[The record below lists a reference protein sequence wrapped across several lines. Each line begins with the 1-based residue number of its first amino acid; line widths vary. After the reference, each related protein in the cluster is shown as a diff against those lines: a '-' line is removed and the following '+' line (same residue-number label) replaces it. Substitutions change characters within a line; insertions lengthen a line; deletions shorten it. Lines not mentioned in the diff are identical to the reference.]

1 MSLTLV
7 TGGTGFLGRHL
18 VAALRQRGDAVR
30 VLARPSS
37 DVAGLPEVELQ
48 RGDITSRQDLSRA
61 LDGVSRVFH
70 TAAETRD
77 GQPAALYRA
86 VNTQAVETLLDLAHE
101 RGVERV
107 VHTSSYFAIG
117 RTGEP
122 RSAPD
127 FVADEYW
134 THDPGDMH
142 DAHEESKYDAEH
154 ALNQRV
160 SVSEPVLALIPTM
173 IYGPEAR
180 PVASVA
186 ELANGNRI
194 VRMLAEHAAGRY
206 PGLPGTGQQL
216 WNLVHVEDV
225 VAGHLAAMDG
235 KNGKDGND
243 GKDDADR
250 WPPPRWGHWH
260 YILGGEN
267 VTADALFARFERLTG
282 VKPPRKVGPG
292 GLFSKLLGGGS
303 GRTRERYAMDS
314 HSWAY
319 TAAMAGRDFGFR
331 GRSLEEGL
339 GTTVDW
345 MRRCGLVGDPGSAR
359 PATPSKG

>member
-18 VAALRQRGDAVR
+18 VAALSARGDAVR
-30 VLARPSS
+30 VLARPGS
-37 DVAGLPEVELQ
+37 DVAGLPAVEVV
-48 RGDITSRQDLSRA
+48 RGDITSREDLARA
-61 LDGVSRVFH
+61 LAGVSRVFH
-70 TAAETRD
+70 AAAETRD
-77 GQPAALYRA
+77 GQPAAVYKA
-86 VNTQAVETLLDLAHE
+86 VNSDAVETLLGLAHDL
-101 RGVERV
+101 GVERV

-127 FVADEYW
+127 QVADEYW

-154 ALNQRV
+154 AVNQRV

-173 IYGPEAR
+173 MYGPEAR
-180 PVASVA
+180 PVSRPE
-186 ELANGNRI
+186 ELAHGNRI
-194 VRMLAEHAAGRY
+194 VRLLAEHARGRY
-206 PGLPGTGQQL
+206 PGVPGTGRQL
-216 WNLVHVEDV
+216 WNLVHVQDV

-235 KNGKDGND
+235 EGPGT
-243 GKDDADR
+243 R

-267 VTADALFARFERLTG
+267 VSVDELFARFGRLAG
-282 VKPPRKVGPG
+282 VGPPGKVGPG

-303 GRTRERYAMDS
+303 GRSRERYAMDS

-319 TAAMAGRDFGFR
+319 TSAMAAKDFHFR
-331 GRSLEEGL
+331 GRPLEEGL
-339 GTTVDW
+339 PSTVDW
-345 MRRCGLVGDPGSAR
+345 MRSSGLLGAPGSERAA
-359 PATPSKG
+359 PPSKGSTR

>member
-18 VAALRQRGDAVR
+18 VAALRKRGEVVR

-37 DVAGLPEVELQ
+37 DVAGLPDVEVV
-48 RGDITSRQDLSRA
+48 RGDVTSRDDLARA
-61 LDGVSRVFH
+61 LTGVDRVFH

-77 GQPAALYRA
+77 GQPAAVYRA
-86 VNTQAVETLLDLAHE
+86 VNSEAVETLLGLAHE
-101 RGVERV
+101 RGVARV

-127 FVADEYW
+127 QVADEYW

-154 ALNQRV
+154 AVNQRV
-160 SVSEPVLALIPTM
+160 SLSEPVLALIPTM

-180 PVASVA
+180 PVSGVAS
-186 ELANGNRI
+186 LAAGNRI
-194 VRMLAEHAAGRY
+194 VRLLAEHAAGRY
-206 PGLPGTGQQL
+206 PGIPGTGRQL

-235 KNGKDGND
+235 EPGSS
-243 GKDDADR
+243 R

-267 VTADALFARFERLTG
+267 VALDDLFARFERLTG
-282 VKPPRKVGPG
+282 VRPPAKVGPG
-292 GLFSKLLGGGS
+292 GLLRKLLGGGS

-319 TAAMAGRDFGFR
+319 TSAMAGRDFGFR
-331 GRSLEEGL
+331 ARPLDEGL
-339 GTTVDW
+339 STTVDW
-345 MRRCGLVGDPGSAR
+345 MRGCGLLGAGSGR
-359 PATPSKG
+359 PAAPSNKVTP

>member
-1 MSLTLV
+1 V

-18 VAALRQRGDAVR
+18 VAALRRRGDAVR

-37 DVAGLPEVELQ
+37 DVAGLPEVEVL
-48 RGDITSRQDLSRA
+48 RGDITSRDDLARA
-61 LDGVSRVFH
+61 LEGVSRVFH

-77 GQPAALYRA
+77 GQPAAAYRA
-86 VNTQAVETLLDLAHE
+86 VNSSAVETLLELAHE

-127 FVADEYW
+127 QVADEYW

-154 ALNQRV
+154 AVNQRV
-160 SVSEPVLALIPTM
+160 SLSEPVLALIPTM
-173 IYGPEAR
+173 IYGAEAR
-180 PVASVA
+180 PIARL
-186 ELANGNRI
+186 EQLAPGNRI

-206 PGLPGTGQQL
+206 AGVPGTGRQL

-235 KNGKDGND
+235 EDG
-243 GKDDADR
+243 ASR
-250 WPPPRWGHWH
+250 WPPARWGHWH

-267 VTADALFARFERLTG
+267 VSVDDLFARFERLTG
-282 VKPPRKVGPG
+282 VRTPKHVGAG
-292 GLFSKLLGGGS
+292 GLFQKLLGGGS
-303 GRTRERYAMDS
+303 GRTRERYLMDS

-319 TAAMAGRDFGFR
+319 TSAMAGRDFGFR
-331 GRSLEEGL
+331 ARPLDEGL
-339 GTTVDW
+339 RSTVDW
-345 MRRCGLVGDPGSAR
+345 MRRCGLVADPGSSRAA
-359 PATPSKG
+359 PPSKG

>member
-18 VAALRQRGDAVR
+18 VAALRRRGEAVR
-30 VLARPSS
+30 VLARPAS
-37 DVAGLPEVELQ
+37 DVSGLPEVEVL
-48 RGDITSRQDLSRA
+48 RGDLTSRDDLARA
-61 LDGVSRVFH
+61 LEGVTRVFH
-70 TAAETRD
+70 AAAETRD
-77 GQPAALYRA
+77 GQPAAHYRA
-86 VNTQAVETLLDLAHE
+86 VNSAAVETLLALAHE
-101 RGVERV
+101 RGVERF

-127 FVADEYW
+127 QVADEYW

-154 ALNQRV
+154 AVNQRV
-160 SVSEPVLALIPTM
+160 SLSEPVLALVPTL

-180 PVASVA
+180 PVASL
-186 ELANGNRI
+186 EQLAHGNRI

-206 PGLPGTGQQL
+206 PGVPGTGRQL

-235 KNGKDGND
+235 DPGSP
-243 GKDDADR
+243 R
-250 WPPPRWGHWH
+250 WPPPQWGHWH

-267 VTADALFARFERLTG
+267 VSVDELFARFERLTG
-282 VKPPRKVGPG
+282 VRPPKTVGPG
-292 GLFSKLLGGGS
+292 GLLGRLLGGGS

-314 HSWAY
+314 HSW
-319 TAAMAGRDFGFR
+319 
-331 GRSLEEGL
+331 
-339 GTTVDW
+339 
-345 MRRCGLVGDPGSAR
+345 
-359 PATPSKG
+359 